1 MAKYRILEEQIITE
15 DGKRWILAAG
25 ETDDDKP
32 SGDFVNGSMAIDVTA
47 KKVYFWKESNSSW
60 GDGSGT

>member
-32 SGDFVNGSMAIDVTA
+32 EGDFVNGSMAIDVTA
-47 KKVYFWKESNSSW
+47 RKVWFWQESSSDW
-60 GDGSGT
+60 DDGSGN

>member
-15 DGKRWILAAG
+15 DGKRWIFAAG

-32 SGDFVNGSMAIDVTA
+32 TGDFVNGSMAIDVTA
-47 KKVYFWKESNSSW
+47 KKVYFWKESLQSW
-60 GDGSGT
+60 ADGSGT